1 MITLP
6 ATVHN
11 SAVFYHCYIKQ
22 VEWPAIN
29 IESSL
34 SSLGNL
40 SLTLPSIWDWKSIA
54 KKLKV
59 YFWQFETSDVLTLI
73 THMSVIG
80 IDEWPS
86 LMCIYQSN
94 YFHNHASLFV
104 SNNKYMFFFPIWFTY
119 SCLSMTN
126 NLIVFKTKLK
136 TIHFSNLLWKEI
148 TQSEFHIVGPLSNN

>member
-1 MITLP
+1 MLYEKNYNILSITKMLECGMITLP

-34 SSLGNL
+34 SSLRNL

-80 IDEWPS
+80 IDEWSS
-86 LMCIYQSN
+86 LMCIYQPN
-94 YFHNHASLFV
+94 YFHNYASLFV
-104 SNNKYMFFFPIWFTY
+104 SNNKYMFFSY
-119 SCLSMTN
+119 
-126 NLIVFKTKLK
+126 LIYIFM
-136 TIHFSNLLWKEI
+136 
-148 TQSEFHIVGPLSNN
+148 PLHD